1 MKNMLYRYTYVKLAN
16 KAHCI
21 IQDQLKV
28 ERRSSRSAPCHMIVP
43 SFVRVAV
50 TFSPLYDTAT
60 LLRPGF
66 SMPAASR
73 SARLTPP
80 PLPPSF
86 LGRLAAAGTCARRVQ
101 SRGRLITSTIV
112 R

>member
-1 MKNMLYRYTYVKLAN
+1 MLYRGTYVKLSN

-21 IQDQLKV
+21 IQDRSAV
-28 ERRSSRSAPCHMIVP
+28 ERRGTCCAPCHMIVP

-50 TFSPLYDTAT
+50 IFSPLYDTAT

-86 LGRLAAAGTCARRVQ
+86 LGRLAAAGTCVRRVQ
-101 SRGRLITSTIV
+101 SRDRLVTSTIV